1 MNFSGR
7 RFYRPR
13 TPDDDDTTTSRRKY
27 SNNFYYFD
35 NNNNWEE
42 EYVMKL
48 LIRKTSNIYLHNN
61 TFPYYSD
68 GIYGTY
74 RVIVSDERGREFTT
88 SRRRGT
94 PVPAWN
100 EVLEISF
107 SNLPI
112 GQKLK
117 LMVVR
122 QNYYK
127 NPTTGEDEIYYDDP
141 GTSTG
146 EVVVGRAT
154 ISVPRIV
161 QREEDQEIEL
171 VKLVGLDIRVA
182 AIISLKTLL
191 TKVRRRRS
199 YIIE

>member
-1 MNFSGR
+1 MNFLGR

-13 TPDDDDTTTSRRKY
+13 TPDDDDTTTLRRKY
-27 SNNFYYFD
+27 SNNFYYYD

-48 LIRKTSNIYLHNN
+48 FIRKTSNIYLHNS

-74 RVIVSDERGREFTT
+74 RVIVSDESGSEFTT
-88 SRRRGT
+88 TRRRGT

-122 QNYYK
+122 QSYYK
-127 NPTTGEDEIYYDDP
+127 NPRTGEVKIYYDDP

-154 ISVPRIV
+154 ILVPRIV
-161 QREEDQEIEL
+161 QREEDQDIEL
-171 VKLVGLDIRVA
+171 VKLVGLEMRVA

-191 TKVRRRRS
+191 IKVRRRRS